1 MIITAQGK
9 GDPVIYTVDLDKVE
23 YMYQIRHAITQVML
37 IEGYLQSDIDEL
49 FNQQQD
55 QKVKQA

>member
-23 YMYQIRHAITQVML
+23 YMYQIRHSITQVML